1 MLSRARL
8 RLAIRG
14 RAAAGSTGVAPLSFF
29 FYVDEVMGGVMRI
42 GGGWAA
48 PAAVVAVL
56 LLAVAAAADE
66 RWTEEDFY
74 DKARLTKPYVVVPD
88 RDPAKANTVIG
99 SNRRYTVAKGDTF
112 LDLARFYG
120 LGYNELEQANP
131 NIDPWIPAAKA
142 TAVILPTAWVLPQGS
157 YKGLVVNI
165 PEMRLYYFHP
175 HKEGEPIL
183 VTTYP
188 VGLGRD
194 EWRTPR
200 GKFTVQGK
208 TVNPTWVIPESIREE
223 HIRERGDHRTMIA
236 GGAPDNP
243 LGKYRLE
250 LSMKHYRI
258 HGTDIPWGVG
268 MQVSHGCV
276 RLYPEDIEA
285 LFPMVRVGTPG
296 EFIYQPVKIGA
307 RNGRIYAEVSPDI
320 YTLVP
325 GMFSEA
331 RRIVEQLGWQ
341 DYVDWN
347 KIERVVQ
354 ERNGIT
360 TDVTRGGQRLET
372 EGDSA
377 PGPESL

>member
-1 MLSRARL
+1 VVEARMNRGMHAL
-8 RLAIRG
+8 YRGEKQAAI
-14 RAAAGSTGVAPLSFF
+14 AAL
-29 FYVDEVMGGVMRI
+29 
-42 GGGWAA
+42 
-48 PAAVVAVL
+48 AVVCSVGLVSA
-56 LLAVAAAADE
+56 E
-66 RWTEEDFY
+66 GRWTEADFQN
-74 DKARLTKPYVVVPD
+74 KARLTKPYLAVTGSDLSQVD
-88 RDPAKANTVIG
+88 TVIG
-99 SNRRYTVAKGDTF
+99 SVREYAPTKGDTF

-131 NIDPWIPAAKA
+131 SIDPWIPGIKA
-142 TAVILPTAWVLPQGS
+142 SSVILPTAWILPQGPTQ
-157 YKGLVVNI
+157 GVVVNI
-165 PEMRLYYFHP
+165 PEMRLYYYHP
-175 HKEGEPIL
+175 RKAGEPL
-183 VTTYP
+183 RVTTYP

-194 EWRTPR
+194 EWRTPK
-200 GKFTVQGK
+200 GKFKVMGK

-223 HIRERGDHRTMIA
+223 HIRERGDHRKLIE

-250 LSMKHYRI
+250 LTMTGYRI

-285 LFPMVRVGTPG
+285 LFPIIPVGAPG

-307 RNGRIYAEVSPDI
+307 RGGRIYAEVSPDI

-331 RRIVEQLGWQ
+331 QRMVEQLGWQ

-347 KIERVVQ
+347 KLQRAVEAQ
-354 ERNGIT
+354 NGVPV
-360 TDVTRGGQRLET
+360 DVTLGSQPLVPEGG
-372 EGDSA
+372 
-377 PGPESL
+377 GPELVRGRGTL